1 MGNVCCTNNRSI
13 HAKVSRRNS
22 TLSQVPSM
30 PPAPRHELQLQF
42 PHDDTD
48 WKGMSILDFIDEGG
62 SPAVDL
68 TKSQESVRE
77 WMGDLEESADDVTF
91 ISADIEDTKPNDPNI
106 MLASMVILAPASYYD
121 AEEEATRPKRR
132 IVSSMQLETP
142 KLPFKHNA
150 TRIFS

>member
-13 HAKVSRRNS
+13 NAKVSRRNS
-22 TLSQVPSM
+22 TLSQAPSM

-42 PHDDTD
+42 PHDDAD
-48 WKGMSILDFIDEGG
+48 WKGISILDFIDEGG

-77 WMGDLEESADDVTF
+77 WMGDLEDSADDVTF
-91 ISADIEDTKPNDPNI
+91 LSEDVQDTKPNDPNI
-106 MLASMVILAPASYYD
+106 MLASLVVLAPASYYD

-132 IVSSMQLETP
+132 IVSSLTLETP
-142 KLPFKHNA
+142 KLPHNLGT
-150 TRIFS
+150 TRIFA